1 MFQNLQSGQ
10 ARLAEEVAEL
20 KATVANL
27 QSALMMSSNT
37 SQQPA
42 AAKQVEQSMRRAVQ
56 TELSDK
62 ERRSRN
68 IIVTG
73 LAPSD
78 FASDDTLFTVLCE
91 ENLSIKP
98 LILRDRCRRLG
109 RIIEG
114 RIQPLLITLAS
125 TESVPDVLRSAKEV
139 RKSTDPVVRSSIF
152 INADLTAAE
161 RQLAFE
167 QRVHRRNRAQSALSV
182 DALPFTPGP
191 SGTSASLT
199 SPSPI

>member
-1 MFQNLQSGQ
+1 MLTVRCRLLSNVSMLPGDTGQQSLP
-10 ARLAEEVAEL
+10 A
-20 KATVANL
+20 
-27 QSALMMSSNT
+27 
-37 SQQPA
+37 A

-68 IIVTG
+68 IMVTG
-73 LAPSD
+73 LAPSE

-98 LILRDRCRRLG
+98 LIVRDRCRRLG
-109 RIIEG
+109 RVIEG

-125 TESVPDVLRSAKEV
+125 AESVPDVLRSAKEL
-139 RKSTDPVVRSSIF
+139 RKSSNPTVRSSVF

-199 SPSPI
+199 SPSTSPV